1 MKKRTIK
8 VNRYGGCVAE
18 ANLGVQPPFCY
29 DDGAESVENAIR
41 SIYPNA
47 SARVVQGIFDG
58 LKEYCPKNAP
68 ALMERM
74 EMLAVVNVLADQLG
88 GSWEACDE

>member
-18 ANLGVQPPFCY
+18 ENLGVQPPFRY
-29 DDGAESVENAIR
+29 DDGAETVMNAIR

-47 SARVVQGIFDG
+47 SECVVQGIFDG

-68 ALMERM
+68 ALMERI
-74 EMLAVVNVLADQLG
+74 EMLAVVHALADQLG
-88 GSWEACDE
+88 GS